1 MTSKLRRTIPIA
13 VALLAVPAVALA
25 ASPKKSA
32 TYVGT
37 KGGGTSSIVKKVS
50 VKVSSSGKTGQAFL
64 YCGSSRTPSGSPKF
78 KISKGHFTATKKTGS
93 ITLWSLTHGKFTSS
107 SKATA
112 RLNVVTICD
121 GKSDGSI
128 TLNLKK
134 ATPNSGY

>member
-1 MTSKLRRTIPIA
+1 MKKLRITATLGMAALAIP
-13 VALLAVPAVALA
+13 ALALA

-32 TYVGT
+32 TYVGQ
-37 KGGGTSSIVKKVS
+37 KGGGTSSVVKKVS
-50 VKVSSSGKTGQAFL
+50 IKVSSSGKTAQAFL

-78 KISKGHFTATKKTGS
+78 KITKGKFTVSKKTGS

-128 TLNLKK
+128 TLNLKT